1 MYSTN
6 LENYL
11 IRAHS
16 NEEIIWKKYWDLLQ
30 CLYALHFAKF
40 ELSSGKKWS
49 LDFYSNMK
57 RIRSTSS
64 INISPEITR
73 KLYEKLSDDFTGS
86 RSSFN

>member
-6 LENYL
+6 LENYW

-16 NEEIIWKKYWDLLQ
+16 NEEITWKKYWDLLQ

>member
-6 LENYL
+6 LENYW

-49 LDFYSNMK
+49 LNFYSNME

>member
-6 LENYL
+6 LENYW

-57 RIRSTSS
+57 RISSTSS

>member
-6 LENYL
+6 LENYW

-16 NEEIIWKKYWDLLQ
+16 NQEITWKKYWDLLQ
-30 CLYALHFAKF
+30 YALHFAKF

>member
-6 LENYL
+6 LENYW

-16 NEEIIWKKYWDLLQ
+16 NEEIIWNKYWDLLQ

-49 LDFYSNMK
+49 LNFYSNMK